1 MEEIERIDLSPSN
14 ILFLITFA
22 KGKTCTVYS
31 VMHPLL
37 RNDYLYSR
45 GKAVMDVL
53 TASRLEGL
61 ILKMKIISF
70 QYLIPFQQKT
80 FFDFKSGH
88 SAMNNSG
95 GVLFIIL

>member
-1 MEEIERIDLSPSN
+1 MKN
-14 ILFLITFA
+14 M
-22 KGKTCTVYS
+22 CTVYS

-45 GKAVMDVL
+45 RKAVMDVL

-61 ILKMKIISF
+61 ILKIISF
-70 QYLIPFQQKT
+70 QYLIPFEQKT

>member
-1 MEEIERIDLSPSN
+1 
-14 ILFLITFA
+14 
-22 KGKTCTVYS
+22 
-31 VMHPLL
+31 
-37 RNDYLYSR
+37 
-45 GKAVMDVL
+45 MDVL

-95 GVLFIIL
+95 GVLFIILQSLQPCRIEPTEKTKCIPICV